1 MKLSDGISF
10 ISLIISTLAF
20 LASTYPHIMDWKRS
34 RRKALNY
41 YKDLVTSTNW
51 TNEGDITFSPK
62 SHFNLQFLKVPGRS
76 NIYAELIVNGDE
88 RATLRGKISPN
99 GKMIL
104 DLNITV
110 GWREIP
116 SAVIELTYDEDE
128 DLLHYYFKHY
138 LGQNGLN
145 DDLSRYDFSG
155 MLWRNT
161 LELDYPQIFGEM
173 PPS

>member
-1 MKLSDGISF
+1 MKLSDSISF
-10 ISLIISTLAF
+10 LSLLVSTLAF
-20 LASTYPHIMDWKRS
+20 IASTYPHIMDWKRT
-34 RRKALNY
+34 RRKSLIY
-41 YKDLVTSTNW
+41 FKELITSTKW
-51 TNEGDITFSPK
+51 TNEGDITFSSK
-62 SHFNLQFLKVPGRS
+62 SHFNLRFMGVPGRS

-88 RATLRGKISPN
+88 YATLRGKIDPK
-99 GKMIL
+99 GKMLL

-116 SAVIELTYDEDE
+116 SAVIELHYDEDE
-128 DLLHYYFKHY
+128 DLLHYHFKYY

-161 LELDYPQIFGEM
+161 LELDSPQFSEVM